1 MADEDLQRQVNEI
14 SGKLDLILK
23 EIELQRR
30 HREEMEDLKE
40 DLMRVGKDVFQTAV
54 VELEEVHDSMKTGDV
69 IHLGKRVL
77 RNLGII
83 EKSFEQLE
91 SIRDFLQDASPLAR
105 EYFLDFMKKLD
116 EFDRKGYFR
125 FFRESSNI
133 LDKIVTS
140 FSPEDI
146 NNLADNIVTIL
157 NTVKN
162 LTQPDMLQTINT
174 AVNVYK
180 KLDIEIKDD
189 VSLYRLLKELNTP
202 EAKKGLAFAVE
213 FLKSLSRAENEAVF
227 NKTATLQIN

>member
-1 MADEDLQRQVNEI
+1 MAEEDLQRQVNEI
-14 SGKLDLILK
+14 NGKLDIILK

-69 IHLGKRVL
+69 VHLGKRVL
-77 RNLGII
+77 RNLGTI
-83 EKSFEQLE
+83 EKTFEQLE

-105 EYFLDFMKKLD
+105 EYLMDFMKKLD
-116 EFDRKGYFR
+116 EFDQKGYFR

-146 NNLADNIVTIL
+146 KNLADNIVTIL

-180 KLDIEIKDD
+180 KLDIEIKEE
-189 VSLYRLLKELNTP
+189 VSVFRLLKELNSP
-202 EAKKGLAFAVE
+202 EMKKGLAFAIE
-213 FLKSLSRAENEAVF
+213 FLKSLSRTET
-227 NKTATLQIN
+227 KTNINTLQIN